1 MMASGLNDHLE
12 KLFGV
17 PLLLAVVATGLITP
31 PLLLLYRRRL
41 SVWMGRKAGET
52 PPATLPESP
61 FRAALPTSE
70 RLRRRSQ
77 AAVGAR
83 ARAWFLGFAAQA
95 AVLTGLFAAQYA
107 SAISAPAMVVAL
119 GVFLIPA
126 ALVLLTESKASG
138 WSRLLAVG
146 TGLLVLMLWRG
157 PSGELLGAIALLYV
171 VVPMLPL
178 LLFHLR
184 FWRGAAPLVFL
195 LLLMGFSGWVL
206 ATVLVKG
213 ALGNNP
219 GPIIG
224 LARAGGLAAGLGLG
238 VWLLRGVAERHAR
251 GIMSERIFALDIW
264 WLLYTL
270 VQAFVVG
277 IRLGSWAAVVALLSF
292 PIGRW
297 IAGRALGR
305 LDASEAPPLRLLL
318 LRVFGNSRRS
328 ERLFEQL
335 VQAWSPLGSIE
346 LIGGADLALQQVSPL
361 DFLAFVT
368 GRLRERFGQAP
379 SEATARL
386 AKPPTRATDGSY
398 PARQTFCHAD
408 VWEPTMQRLLA
419 ASDAVVMDLRQFQAQ
434 RAGCRVELEALARSG
449 SDRPIVL
456 VIDDSTNLPLVRQL
470 LAAAGADHQ
479 KPPWHF
485 VTASAREATTVGR
498 VLDAVGG
505 L

>member
-1 MMASGLNDHLE
+1 MATGFNDL
-12 KLFGV
+12 LMRQLGV
-17 PLLLAVVATGLITP
+17 SLLLAIVATSLITP
-31 PLLLLYRRRL
+31 LLLLLYRRRVAIL
-41 SVWMGRKAGET
+41 MARKAGESP
-52 PPATLPESP
+52 PPALPQSP
-61 FRAALPTSE
+61 SRSALPASE

-95 AVLTGLFAAQYA
+95 AVLTWLFAARYA
-107 SAISAPAMVVAL
+107 SALSAPAMVAAL
-119 GVFLIPA
+119 GVFLVPA
-126 ALVLLTESKASG
+126 ALVLVTESKASG
-138 WSRLLAVG
+138 WTRLLAVG
-146 TGLLVLMLWRG
+146 SGLLVLGLWPG
-157 PSGELLGAIALLYV
+157 PSGELLRAIALLYV

-184 FWRGAAPLVFL
+184 FWRGAAPQVFL
-195 LLLMGFSGWVL
+195 LFLMGFSGWVL
-206 ATVLVKG
+206 AFGLVTG

-224 LARAGGLAAGLGLG
+224 LARCGGLAAGLGLG

-251 GIMSERIFALDIW
+251 GTLCERIFALDIW

-277 IRLGSWAAVVALLSF
+277 IGLGSGAAVVALLSF

-305 LDASEAPPLRLLL
+305 MDASEAPPLRLLL

-361 DFLAFVT
+361 DFLAFLT
-368 GRLRERFGQAP
+368 GQLRECFGQAP
-379 SEATARL
+379 SEAAARL
-386 AKPPTRATDGSY
+386 ATPPTRAADGSY

-408 VWEPTMQRLLA
+408 VWEPTMRRLLA

-434 RAGCRVELEALARSG
+434 RTGCRVELEALARSG

-456 VIDDSTNLPLVRQL
+456 VSDDSTNLPLVRQL
-470 LAAAGADHQ
+470 LADAGADHERS
-479 KPPWHF
+479 PWHF
-485 VTASAREATTVGR
+485 VTASGREATTVGR

>member
-1 MMASGLNDHLE
+1 MASGLINPVEPQL
-12 KLFGV
+12 GV

-31 PLLLLYRRRL
+31 PLLLLYRRQL

-52 PPATLPESP
+52 PPAALPESP
-61 FRAALPTSE
+61 FRAALPASE

-107 SAISAPAMVVAL
+107 SAFSAPAVVVAL

-138 WSRLLAVG
+138 WTRLLAVG
-146 TGLLVLMLWRG
+146 TGLLVLGLWRG
-157 PSGELLGAIALLYV
+157 PSGELLRAKALLYV
-171 VVPMLPL
+171 MVPMLPL

-184 FWRGAAPLVFL
+184 FWRAAAAPVFL
-195 LLLMGFSGWVL
+195 LTMMGFSGWSLALGL
-206 ATVLVKG
+206 ATG
-213 ALGNNP
+213 ALDIN
-219 GPIIG
+219 GPILW
-224 LARAGGLAAGLGLG
+224 LARFGGLAAGLGLG

-251 GIMSERIFALDIW
+251 GTLSERIFALDIW
-264 WLLYTL
+264 WLQYTL
-270 VQAFVVG
+270 AQACVMG
-277 IRLGSWAAVVALLSF
+277 ISLGSGAAVVALLSF
-292 PIGRW
+292 AIGRW

-305 LDASEAPPLRLLL
+305 LDASEALPLRLLL

-379 SEATARL
+379 SEAAARL
-386 AKPPTRATDGSY
+386 AKPSTRATDGSY

-408 VWEPTMQRLLA
+408 VWEPTMHHLLA

-456 VIDDSTNLPLVRQL
+456 VTDASTNLPLVRQL
-470 LAAAGADHQ
+470 LADAGADHE

-485 VTASAREATTVGR
+485 VTASGQEATTVGR